1 MFRCSKAQPRSA
13 LSAVLCAL
21 QSAQFARTPKAVFQ
35 FRSLANRTHR
45 ADYDLSN
52 PLTRSETLDITDLA
66 EQARDDW
73 NTLKVANPD
82 LSRFFSVL
90 LLLRQNLGARR

>member
-1 MFRCSKAQPRSA
+1 
-13 LSAVLCAL
+13 
-21 QSAQFARTPKAVFQ
+21 
-35 FRSLANRTHR
+35 
-45 ADYDLSN
+45 
-52 PLTRSETLDITDLA
+52 LTRSETLDITDLA